1 VLAHPHQH
9 DHAQQSNETAPQT
22 EKLDQPRASRS
33 LCLWARHIVGRYL
46 SPRRRCGKD
55 WQLAEIRVCNWN
67 KTLRPST
74 TEDTKSVSRTLWT
87 GAGVLLLLTLFMF
100 GDVLFTSHLT
110 MLSSS
115 TTDIASIYAYWR
127 PFAAEQ
133 LRQGHVPLWNPYVFC
148 GQPFLGWGVGGV
160 LYPPNW
166 LDLILSLPR
175 SINFGITLH
184 IFLAGLFTYL
194 WSLRRGLHPL
204 AAITSA
210 ALFMF
215 SGAYFFHVYAGH
227 LMLLYGLAWM
237 PLVLLSV
244 DEWIRTRKFGWLLL
258 GMVAVAMQ
266 LFVGDLQGW
275 FYTAVIAGLLTVF
288 QLFKAQQ
295 RPKIFLGFFAMYVGA
310 TALGSVQLLTSLQ
323 AGSESVRGGGVT
335 YEFASMVSFA
345 PENLLTLLAPGFFGN
360 MSTVPYWGRW
370 YLWEMCLFMGIS
382 GLTLVVY
389 GAACGRRELRRALVP
404 LTIITLILALGSN
417 TPLFHILYRWV
428 PGFDR
433 LRGSAKFGVHAS
445 LFMAMLAGIGLD
457 HLLKSPRENKWWALG
472 LLITGFII
480 GSVALEIRS
489 SAHSSEPTT
498 WWTRAMQ
505 SVYATQETYPPPTTY
520 TDPASIKKSA
530 AFASH
535 CLFIAAAEFLVVSG
549 LFFLAGTSRKM
560 VYALAFMSIVEVFL
574 FARTTRATFEF
585 SDTQSPNLRAFL
597 DKHPGDDRIFYQRTP
612 NMAMWL
618 GKEDVW
624 GYSPSTLKRY
634 AEFMAFTQGQ
644 PPDGVTLYVE
654 MSQFHPLHAMLRWR
668 YAFIETKE
676 GDRILTAKSVMPH
689 LQLIQEYQVVHGRD
703 AIFQAMTSPTF
714 DPQQQ
719 VILETEPSPAPTSFP
734 ERGTATVVNSSPGQ
748 LTVEADLPRPAI
760 LLITD
765 AYSNGWRAQPL
776 EGSAQRAYEV
786 LPANYT
792 LQAVPLSAGH
802 HHFQLEYLPA
812 AYQKGKWI
820 SIVSIIGFLL
830 GTGYF
835 ARKSYHLA

>member
-1 VLAHPHQH
+1 MLNSPTRLRRKPRNSTSRTPLEVVVCRVNVILPADIYHQ
-9 DHAQQSNETAPQT
+9 AVGA
-22 EKLDQPRASRS
+22 
-33 LCLWARHIVGRYL
+33 ARH
-46 SPRRRCGKD
+46 GKD
-55 WQLAEIRVCNWN
+55 WQLARIRVCNWD
-67 KTLRPST
+67 KILRPST
-74 TEDTKSVSRTLWT
+74 IEETKSASRTLWI

-100 GDVLFTSHLT
+100 ADVLFTGRPQV
-110 MLSSS
+110 LSSS

-166 LDLILSLPR
+166 LDLTLSLPR
-175 SINFGITLH
+175 SINLGIALH
-184 IFLAGLFTYL
+184 IFLAGLFTYA
-194 WSLRRGLHPL
+194 WALRRGLYPL
-204 AAITSA
+204 AGIISA
-210 ALFMF
+210 VLFMF

-244 DEWIRTRKFGWLLL
+244 DEWIHTRRPVWIFL
-258 GMVAVAMQ
+258 GMFAVAMQ

-275 FYTAVIAGLLTVF
+275 FYTAVVAGLLTVF
-288 QLFKAQQ
+288 QLLKTQQ
-295 RPKIFLGFFAMYVGA
+295 RLKILLGLLAMYIGA
-310 TALGSVQLLTSLQ
+310 AALGSIQLLTSLQ
-323 AGSESVRGGGVT
+323 AGSESVRGGGVS
-335 YEFASMVSFA
+335 YGFASMVSFA

-360 MSTVPYWGRW
+360 MVTVPYWGRW

-382 GLTLVVY
+382 GLSLAIY
-389 GAACGRRELRRALVP
+389 GAVCGQRDIRRALLP
-404 LTIITLILALGSN
+404 LTIILFVLAFGSN

-428 PGFDR
+428 PGFDH
-433 LRGSAKFGVHAS
+433 LRGNAKFSVHAS
-445 LFMAMLAGIGLD
+445 LLIAMLAGIGLD
-457 HLLKSPRENKWWALG
+457 HLLKSPRENKWWALV
-472 LLITGFII
+472 LLITGFIV
-480 GSVALEIRS
+480 GSAGLEIRS
-489 SAHSSEPTT
+489 AAHSAESTT
-498 WWTRAMQ
+498 WWAHAMQ
-505 SVYATQETYPPPTTY
+505 SVYATQETYSPATTY
-520 TDPASIKKSA
+520 TEPTSIKKSG
-530 AFASH
+530 AFASQ

-549 LFFLAGTSRKM
+549 LFFLTGTSRKAIY
-560 VYALAFMSIVEVFL
+560 VLAFMAISEVFV
-574 FARTTRATFEF
+574 FARTTRVTFQF

-644 PPDGVTLYVE
+644 SPDGVTLYVE
-654 MSQFHPLHAMLRWR
+654 MSQFHPLHAMLRWH
-668 YAFIETKE
+668 YAFIETKD
-676 GDRILTAKSVMPH
+676 GDRILIAKSVMPH
-689 LQLIQEYQVVHGRD
+689 LQLIQEYHVVHERD

-719 VILETEPSPAPTSFP
+719 VILETEPNPAPTSFP
-734 ERGTATVVNSSPGQ
+734 ERGTASVVNSSPGQ
-748 LTVEADLPRPAI
+748 LTVEADLPHPAI

-765 AYSNGWRAQPL
+765 AYSNGWRTQPL
-776 EGSAQRAYEV
+776 EGSVQSAYQV

-802 HHFQLEYLPA
+802 HRFQLKYLPA

-820 SIVSIIGFLL
+820 SMVSIIGFLL

-835 ARKSYHLA
+835 AQKSYHLT